1 MCCKYKIQS
10 YSLTSGRVLTD
21 FLQEILSF
29 TVICFVLRA
38 NIIHLLAWLRGV
50 ESVDVRLEVW
60 RTLQWLW
67 PVSGALSSPAVPAN
81 LESPGGVPGSP
92 GASLT
97 LPLTRHHISTP
108 VTCCTITQ
116 IGRNNFYH
124 LSLPI
129 QLEVNRENIL
139 RSEGHKNNPS
149 VTVTKSLSTHTKIPS
164 ETSSL
169 PLWVIVTVESSAH
182 LYHHC
187 PWLWRT
193 WTSPGLYCGCP
204 CPASVSGSLDQ
215 STCPTCPHRS
225 HDTHLYR

>member
-124 LSLPI
+124 LSLPV

-169 PLWVIVTVESSAH
+169 PL
-182 LYHHC
+182 
-187 PWLWRT
+187 
-193 WTSPGLYCGCP
+193 
-204 CPASVSGSLDQ
+204 
-215 STCPTCPHRS
+215 
-225 HDTHLYR
+225 